1 MKKALL
7 FLAIVVLSGC
17 AEDNKPAKPAALQK
31 VINCAD
37 VQHKVNFLQHRYG
50 YWQDVPEDI
59 RIKADA
65 DIKASRCAVTKRASW
80 EDAAQSFKLQMK

>member
-7 FLAIVVLSGC
+7 FLSIIVLSGC
-17 AEDNKPAKPAALQK
+17 AEDNKPATLQK
-31 VINCAD
+31 EINCAD

-59 RIKADA
+59 LIKADA
-65 DIKASRCAVTKRASW
+65 DIKASGCAVTKRASR
-80 EDAAQSFKLQMK
+80 EDAAQSFKLQVK